1 MQGKVL
7 EAKAE
12 TAVYVGIDTS
22 KAWLD
27 VYLQP
32 IGQSLRIPNTKDGVR
47 QLRREL
53 TGIGVAL
60 IVIEATGK
68 LHRLAHRM
76 LSQAGFAVAVVNPFR
91 SRKLADALGQLA
103 KTDEIDARVLA
114 LYAQMINPQATPVP
128 DKTVSRLQELVLAR
142 QSFTA
147 DRTALRNRLQAAE
160 SSELQAILKRQIAS
174 LERDIVRLEAKIE
187 TLIDGENQL
196 KSRYD
201 ILVSIKGIGP
211 IVAATLVACL
221 SELGLT
227 NRGQIALLAGV
238 APINC
243 DSGERRGERHIK
255 GGRAPVRSA
264 LYMAALA
271 ASRCNPHLKAFYD
284 RLRSEGKAAKV
295 ALTAV
300 MRKLVILANTLI
312 RENRHWE
319 PEYA

>member
-32 IGQSLRIPNTKDGVR
+32 IGHSLRIANTKEGLR
-47 QLRREL
+47 QLHREL
-53 TGIGVAL
+53 TGKGVAL
-60 IVIEATGK
+60 VVIEATGK

-76 LSQAGFAVAVVNPFR
+76 LSQAGFAVAVVNPYR

-103 KTDEIDARVLA
+103 KTDKIDARVLA
-114 LYAQMINPQATPVP
+114 LYGQMINPRATPVP
-128 DKTVSRLQELVLAR
+128 DKTLSRLQELVLAR
-142 QSFTA
+142 QAFTA
-147 DRTALRNRLQAAE
+147 DATALGNQQKAAE
-160 SSELQAILKRQIAS
+160 GPELKAILKRRIAS
-174 LERDIVRLEAKIE
+174 LDRDIARLEAIIKA
-187 TLIDGENQL
+187 LIASQSGL

-211 IVAATLVACL
+211 VVAATLLACL
-221 SELGLT
+221 SELGFV
-227 NRGQIALLAGV
+227 NRAQIALLVGV

-243 DSGERRGERHIK
+243 DSGEMRGERHIR
-255 GGRAPVRSA
+255 GGRAPVRNA
-264 LYMAALA
+264 LYMAAVA
-271 ASRCNPHLKAFYD
+271 ASRCNPDLKAFYD
-284 RLRSEGKAAKV
+284 RLRREGKKAKV

-319 PEYA
+319 QKHA